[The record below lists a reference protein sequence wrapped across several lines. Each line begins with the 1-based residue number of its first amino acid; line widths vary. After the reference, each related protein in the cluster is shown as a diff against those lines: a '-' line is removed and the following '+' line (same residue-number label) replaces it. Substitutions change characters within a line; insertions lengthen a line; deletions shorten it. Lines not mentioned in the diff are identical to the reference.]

1 MPCALWLP
9 ILIGRDELAI
19 SVYSTTFHLLRTWQ
33 RTKWR
38 FLCPSLPNKAA
49 DANKKMPSPLIQL
62 VVAYS
67 DNRVIGRDNALPW
80 RLPSDLAHF
89 KRVTMGHPIVMGRNT
104 WESLGRPL
112 PGRPNLVISRNP
124 HYQATGASVYATL
137 DGALAASSTADKV
150 CIIGGEQLFRHA
162 LDIADEIIAT
172 EIHADI
178 EGDTYFPALDAALW
192 REVERKPQPQE
203 NGLSFDFVVYRRS
216 RAA

>member
-1 MPCALWLP
+1 
-9 ILIGRDELAI
+9 
-19 SVYSTTFHLLRTWQ
+19 
-33 RTKWR
+33 
-38 FLCPSLPNKAA
+38 
-49 DANKKMPSPLIQL
+49 MPSPIIQL

-67 DNRVIGRDNALPW
+67 ENRVIGRDNTLPW

-137 DGALAASSTADKV
+137 DAALAASSTADKV
-150 CIIGGEQLFRHA
+150 CIIGGEELFRHT

-172 EIHADI
+172 EIHAHM
-178 EGDTYFPALDAALW
+178 EGDTYFPALDPAVW
-192 REVERKPQPQE
+192 QEVERKPQPEE
-203 NGLSFDFVVYRRS
+203 NGLSFDFVVYRRL
-216 RAA
+216 RPV